1 MGLSRFQDLSKEDK
15 MKLTFDDFTVSE
27 IRYIIEETVLT
38 ESDQRIAELRFIK
51 KLSIERIAEVMGY
64 DKKTIFLHGNAIKEK
79 LLKTIQKILL

>member
-64 DKKTIFLHGNAIKEK
+64 DKKTIFKHSNAIKEK

>member
-38 ESDQRIAELRFIK
+38 EADQKIAELRFIK
-51 KLSIERIAEVMGY
+51 QLSIERIAEVMGY
-64 DKKTIFLHGNAIKEK
+64 DKKTIFNHSNTIKEK

>member
-1 MGLSRFQDLSKEDK
+1 

-38 ESDQRIAELRFIK
+38 EVDQKIAELRFIK

-64 DKKTIFLHGNAIKEK
+64 DKKTIFNHSNTIKEK